1 MPNYNSALSAE
12 VQATTLLLAPTLDTV
27 TTDATS
33 ADLAWSAT
41 HTNGNTRVEYRDTDD
56 ITWITDQT
64 VGFATETAT
73 ISGLDNGTTYDFRVV
88 AETPDAESPSNT
100 LTDTTTLPDEDQP
113 ILGNGVKDEIA
124 VDRETAVSNAGD
136 VRYQLRRTEDAPD
149 WETAASFQEFIG
161 SFDTLT
167 FEFVGLLDGEEYEV
181 RGRTETADVTGAWT
195 APVSIVTKFPG
206 FQNFRVDSVGET
218 SVTIAWED
226 FADNEDG
233 TRIERRAE
241 VNGTFGPWEVI
252 DTIGPT
258 SGEGTT
264 VTYDVPLPPATT
276 GQFRIEPFT
285 PYTSVTSN
293 AVEATTGGGGQN
305 VAPEGYHVEVVNPA
319 TGRVRVPE
327 VADLQNAPVFNPG
340 PNAQPTVRVP
350 VRKNDVWLSDTYD
363 DDPEMRV
370 WRDGRRLPIEVLR
383 DVEQLEGATVLVGVG
398 GVELEQ
404 RVREEYN
411 DDRRHLAVRDLVET
425 ETTYGDETPE
435 PETATLSDVSFQTVD
450 SEADWTGALADT
462 NADTDLWEVTPGGL
476 LKRRQTTYFIEAA
489 DDNTTRGEEFFGGP
503 DNEFINGD
511 IYLFDGINLPTPG
524 MTATVEL
531 EQEIPFEDAVLAAR
545 LQFGTEDAD
554 SPGDAWHHG
563 YTQKIDG
570 VEIDPRPPD
579 STGYDP
585 DSPDWETFD
594 GSLASSPPATIGP
607 GSVDIAIEF
616 NDDQGSTDDPDGD
629 PEVGIDALAL
639 YDDRAP
645 APTLG
650 GVTGADNKAEID
662 FYNGSVRVE
671 TADIVSPFSITA
683 GRLESVYNSTAG
695 DQSVG
700 ISSDNGATFTDAA
713 NSETVATDFA
723 SPSSRIRARF
733 EVGGFDGETAN
744 AVGQVNGHEVDAYEL
759 FADISQELLLIEETF
774 DTNLASILTAIAEPA
789 ERSWGLRTDANG
801 DIVVRFVQN
810 GQFDAAYTPDYSDRT
825 REKLGKTYDAVV
837 VKGSNE
843 PESNIPYT
851 ASTTFEAL
859 PRENILSGSET
870 VYDDTRNYD
879 RGDDYEINYQTGEI
893 RATAGGDLVVG
904 DAYRVD
910 FRYQARGRFES
921 PDAPAEPDEL
931 VETVPGVTSTRLAEQ
946 VAFVLASEV
955 DTPRY
960 AAEVTIP
967 DPDPRFDPTDAL
979 PPSVLGLPSGID
991 SLEVRGQPQLTET
1004 GLRVRFGTRPPVEAT
1019 QERLSRQ
1026 LSRVSDRS

>member
-1 MPNYNSALSAE
+1 MPTYDSALSAE
-12 VQATTLLLAPTLDTV
+12 VQATTTLSAPTLDTV
-27 TTDATS
+27 TTDTTS
-33 ADLAWSAT
+33 ADLAWTAT

-56 ITWITDQT
+56 VTWITDQT

-88 AETPDAESPSNT
+88 ATTADADSPSNT

-124 VDRETAVSNAGD
+124 VDRESAVTNAGD

-149 WETAASFQEFIG
+149 WETAASFQEFVG
-161 SFDTLT
+161 AFDTLT

-181 RGRTETADVTGAWT
+181 RGRTETDDVTGAWT

-252 DTIGPT
+252 DTLAPT

-264 VTYDVPLPPATT
+264 VTYDVPLPPDTT

-285 PYTSVTSN
+285 PYTSVQSD

-305 VAPEGYHVEVVNPA
+305 VAPDGYHVEVVNPA

-340 PNAQPTVRVP
+340 PNQQPTVRVP

-363 DDPEMRV
+363 DDPTMRV

-404 RVREEYN
+404 RVREEYD

-435 PETATLSDVSFQTVD
+435 PDTATLTDVVQQSPDSDAEFAAVSSFP
-450 SEADWTGALADT
+450 DT
-462 NADTDLWEVTPGGL
+462 SPNTIVGGVVRRAQVNHVIEGENRDRGNA
-476 LKRRQTTYFIEAA
+476 
-489 DDNTTRGEEFFGGP
+489 
-503 DNEFINGD
+503 
-511 IYLFDGINLPTPG
+511 
-524 MTATVEL
+524 
-531 EQEIPFEDAVLAAR
+531 
-545 LQFGTEDAD
+545 
-554 SPGDAWHHG
+554 SPG
-563 YTQKIDG
+563 
-570 VEIDPRPPD
+570 
-579 STGYDP
+579 S
-585 DSPDWETFD
+585 F
-594 GSLASSPPATIGP
+594 
-607 GSVDIAIEF
+607 
-616 NDDQGSTDDPDGD
+616 
-629 PEVGIDALAL
+629 
-639 YDDRAP
+639 
-645 APTLG
+645 
-650 GVTGADNKAEID
+650 
-662 FYNGSVRVE
+662 
-671 TADIVSPFSITA
+671 
-683 GRLESVYNSTAG
+683 AG
-695 DQSVG
+695 DSNGQSLV
-700 ISSDNGATFTDAA
+700 FTSGGDTGEWDIDVAYTHP
-713 NSETVATDFA
+713 SETVGVYL
-723 SPSSRIRARF
+723 RL
-733 EVGGFDGETAN
+733 GETAN
-744 AVGQVNGHEVDAYEL
+744 SYPTNIALEVNGTEYNLGTITDEFSTQNHFWANLADDSLFAPEYTGPDLTPSDNITIVADGETGGDGTTYIDVVALTDERFNVTFSDTLTNGYLDGPATHVPGDVVFDNAASAFNVVAGSADITIDDTTGNQRLQISNDGGGTWFPNDGSETNTTSVNVDYPAAGSGSRLRVTLDAYEPSGPRNQTPRL
-759 FADISQELLLIEETF
+759 NYASQELDAYTLRADISQELLLIEETF
-774 DTNLASILTAIAEPA
+774 DTDLASILTAIAEPA

-825 REKLGKTYDAVV
+825 RDKLGKTYDSVT
-837 VKGSNE
+837 VKGSHE

-851 ASTTFEAL
+851 ASTSFKAL
-859 PRENILSGSET
+859 PRENILSGYTT
-870 VYDDTRNYD
+870 VYDDERNYE
-879 RGDDYEINYQTGEI
+879 GGGEDYEINFQAGEI
-893 RATAGGDLVVG
+893 RATAGGDLVPG
-904 DAYRVD
+904 ETYRVD
-910 FRYQARGRFES
+910 FQYQARGTFKS
-921 PDAPAEPDEL
+921 PDAPADPDEL
-931 VETVPGVTSTRLAEQ
+931 VTTVPGVTSTRLAEQ
-946 VAFVLASEV
+946 VAFVLAAEV

-979 PPSVLGLPSGID
+979 PPSALGLPNGID

-1004 GLRVRFGTRPPVEAT
+1004 GLAVRFGTRPPVEAT
-1019 QERLSRQ
+1019 QERLSTQ
-1026 LSRVSDRS
+1026 LGRVSDRS

>member
-1 MPNYNSALSAE
+1 MPTYNSALSAE
-12 VQATTLLLAPTLDTV
+12 VQATTTLPAPTLDTV

-33 ADLAWSAT
+33 ADLAWTAT

-56 ITWITDQT
+56 VTWITDQT
-64 VGFATETAT
+64 VGFATEAAT

-88 AETPDAESPSNT
+88 ATTADADSPSNT
-100 LTDTTTLPDEDQP
+100 LRDTTVLPDEDQP
-113 ILGNGVKDEIA
+113 ILGNGIKDEIA
-124 VDRETAVSNAGD
+124 VDRETAVTNTGD
-136 VRYQLRRTEDAPD
+136 VRYQLRRSEDAPD
-149 WETAASFQEFIG
+149 WETAPSFMEFVG
-161 SFDTLT
+161 AFDTLT
-167 FEFVGLLDGEEYEV
+167 FEFTGLLDGEEYEV
-181 RGRTETADVTGAWT
+181 RGRTETDDVTGAWT
-195 APVSIVTKFPG
+195 TPVSIVTKFPG
-206 FQNFRVDSVGET
+206 FQNFRIDSVGET
-218 SVTIAWED
+218 SVTLAWED
-226 FADNEDG
+226 FADNESG

-252 DTIGPT
+252 DTLAPT

-264 VTYDVPLPPATT
+264 VTYDVPFPPDTT

-285 PYTSVTSN
+285 PYTSVQSD

-327 VADLQNAPVFNPG
+327 VTDLQNAPVFNPG
-340 PNAQPTVRVP
+340 PNQQPTVRVP

-363 DDPEMRV
+363 DDPKMRV

-404 RVREEYN
+404 RVREEYD

-435 PETATLSDVSFQTVD
+435 PDTATLSDVVQQQ
-450 SEADWTGALADT
+450 ADT
-462 NADTDLWEVTPGGL
+462 KSELASVSSFGSDALVGIIGTTVTGRQVAYTREGAATDAESGTPQGLPGDVYSDGAARTLENTGDRLEYDITPDHDIPPGDFALYVRDGDGDEGQGTDGTVAYEWRFDGELVDEFPTSIVGNNSTFGWTDLT
-476 LKRRQTTYFIEAA
+476 
-489 DDNTTRGEEFFGGP
+489 
-503 DNEFINGD
+503 
-511 IYLFDGINLPTPG
+511 
-524 MTATVEL
+524 
-531 EQEIPFEDAVLAAR
+531 
-545 LQFGTEDAD
+545 
-554 SPGDAWHHG
+554 
-563 YTQKIDG
+563 
-570 VEIDPRPPD
+570 D
-579 STGYDP
+579 STENVSGVAYN
-585 DSPDWETFD
+585 SP
-594 GSLASSPPATIGP
+594 
-607 GSVDIAIEF
+607 
-616 NDDQGSTDDPDGD
+616 
-629 PEVGIDALAL
+629 ALSA
-639 YDDRAP
+639 
-645 APTLG
+645 
-650 GVTGADNKAEID
+650 GVT
-662 FYNGSVRVE
+662 YTLSVE
-671 TADIVSPFSITA
+671 CTD
-683 GRLESVYNSTAG
+683 GGGAG
-695 DQSVG
+695 DQYTVDVVAPVDAREEDQLFFDDSVNSPG
-700 ISSDNGATFTDAA
+700 GYLDGPGFYVAQDAVFDNAASAFNVTGGSADITIDDTSGNQRLQISNDNGATWFPNDGTENNTTSVDVTYPQAG
-713 NSETVATDFA
+713 SG
-723 SPSSRIRARF
+723 SRLR
-733 EVGGFDGETAN
+733 VTL
-744 AVGQVNGHEVDAYEL
+744 DAYEPSGPQNATPRL
-759 FADISQELLLIEETF
+759 NYASQELDAFTLRADISQELLLIEETF
-774 DTNLASILTAIAEPA
+774 DTDLASILTAIAEPA

-810 GQFDAAYTPDYSDRT
+810 GQFDADYTPDYSDRT
-825 REKLGKTYDAVV
+825 RDKLGKTYDSVT
-837 VKGSNE
+837 VKGSHE

-851 ASTTFEAL
+851 ASTSFEAL

-921 PDAPAEPDEL
+921 PDAPADPDEL
-931 VETVPGVTSTRLAEQ
+931 VTTVPGVTSQRLAEQ

-979 PPSVLGLPSGID
+979 PPAALGLPGGID

-1026 LSRVSDRS
+1026 LGRVSDRS